1 MPVESKPWM
10 IHLLIRAQPNVDLLI
25 KQGLI
30 ALPPA
35 YGLDHEAEARVCVA
49 REGQGRAKH
58 RLADRGVR
66 PDLKAATLHGLHEFN
81 FVLRRINGV
90 EGAACRRNQY
100 LAVGR
105 GYGTPPNPLKQFDAV
120 ARLQAGNGLT
130 KGRMGEP

>member
-1 MPVESKPWM
+1 MVLTTKLKP
-10 IHLLIRAQPNVDLLI
+10 
-25 KQGLI
+25 G
-30 ALPPA
+30 
-35 YGLDHEAEARVCVA
+35 CVA

-120 ARLQAGNGLT
+120 ARLKRETVWLRPNG
-130 KGRMGEP
+130 

>member
-1 MPVESKPWM
+1 MPVESKPRV
-10 IHLLIRAQPNVDLLI
+10 IHLLIGAQPNVDLLI

-30 ALPPA
+30 TLPPA
-35 YGLDHEAEARVCVA
+35 YGLDHEAEAWVRFA

-58 RLADRGVR
+58 RLADRGVGSN
-66 PDLKAATLHGLHEFN
+66 LKPTTLHGLHEFN
-81 FVLRRINGV
+81 FVLRGINGV
-90 EGAACRRNQY
+90 EGAACRRNQN

-120 ARLQAGNGLT
+120 ARLQAGNGLA